1 MNKKS
6 QSHKVTG
13 SQVAYFDL
21 IGGASGDMLLSALL
35 EAGFKKS
42 SLDSLIS
49 HLAIGGVKISVSKA
63 EAGHIK
69 ASKIK
74 FLTKKNINLSFR
86 QIKNLLTRAK
96 ISNTVREKAL
106 GTYNCLRRIEEK
118 VHGYSHRDF
127 KFQHLGEI
135 DAIIEITSF
144 WQALEE
150 LEIKESFCSYFP
162 LGSTS
167 PATMQLLK
175 GKKVRFVDWGYE
187 TVTPTAAAL
196 LRDFPQA
203 ELEIIPQIAGYG
215 AGECS
220 KAGRPDFLRI
230 VIGEKIKV
238 QEEIIKLE
246 VNLDDINP
254 QVFDHVM
261 DLLFQAHA
269 LDVYITPI
277 IMKKNR
283 PAFTLSVLLNRKDLG
298 KIEEIIFKET
308 TTFGV
313 RYAEFKKDKLKYS
326 FVGKKTPFGKVQ
338 FRKGRLNGRLIKE
351 SPEYNDCKRIAC
363 KYNIPLIEVYKR
375 LSS

>member
-1 MNKKS
+1 MQTKI
-6 QSHKVTG
+6 
-13 SQVAYFDL
+13 AYFDL
-21 IGGASGDMLLSALL
+21 VGGASGDMLLSALL
-35 EAGFKKS
+35 EAGFKRG
-42 SLDSLIS
+42 SLHRLIS
-49 HLAIGGVKISVSKA
+49 HLGIGEVRISVSKA
-63 EAGHIK
+63 GAGHIK

-74 FLTKKNINLSFR
+74 FSTKKDINLSFE
-86 QIKNLLTRAK
+86 QIRNLLIRAK
-96 ISNTVREKAL
+96 ISNVVREKAL
-106 GTYNCLRRIEEK
+106 GTYNCLMRAEET
-118 VHGYSHRDF
+118 VHGHSHRDF

-150 LEIKESFCSYFP
+150 LGILECFCSYFP
-162 LGSTS
+162 LSNTS

-175 GKKVRFVDWGYE
+175 GRRVRFVDWGYE

-196 LRDFPQA
+196 LGNFAQT
-203 ELEIIPQIAGYG
+203 ELEIIPQTAGYG
-215 AGECS
+215 AGGYS
-220 KAGRPDFLRI
+220 RPGRPDFLRI
-230 VIGEKIKV
+230 VIGEKVKA

-277 IMKKNR
+277 IMKKSR
-283 PAFTLSVLLNRKDLG
+283 PAFTLSVLLDRKDLG

-313 RYAEFKKDKLKYS
+313 RYTEFKKDKLKYS
-326 FVGKKTPFGKVQ
+326 FAGKKTPFGNVR
-338 FRKGRLNGRLIKE
+338 FRKGHLNGRFIKE

-363 KYNIPLIEVYKR
+363 KYNIPLIEVYKQ
-375 LSS
+375 LSK